1 MKHILLLFSFIY
13 LVFGSQTL
21 WAVTN
26 IGLPEPEIK
35 PPLKLLNKNPNQPD
49 ASSPPKPPLTGF
61 QPSAVMAEDIRDIQG
76 PILLPE
82 SKNPW
87 LIIGL
92 AALAVIVL
100 VLAYLYFKRR
110 KRSVPGLPPHETAL
124 AALTRAQQWMNE
136 TDGLLFAQHLS
147 EILRRYIE
155 SRFGLSST
163 RQTTYEFFLTL
174 QTDST
179 PATAA
184 LQPHLGSIRN
194 CLESCDMAKFAHLVP
209 NKQTMD
215 EMAMAVKSFIEMTKP
230 VQPTGEKK

>member
-1 MKHILLLFSFIY
+1 MKRMLLLLFFAG
-13 LVFGSQTL
+13 LVFNPQTL

-26 IGLPEPEIK
+26 IGHPEPAVK
-35 PPLKLLNKNPNQPD
+35 PPLKLLKKTPNQPN
-49 ASSPPKPPLTGF
+49 ASKPPLPPLTT

-87 LIIGL
+87 LYIGL
-92 AALAVIVL
+92 AALTLIGIALIVFFL
-100 VLAYLYFKRR
+100 RRR
-110 KRSVPGLPPHETAL
+110 KRSVPAQPPHEIAL
-124 AALTRAQQWMNE
+124 GALVKAKRWMNE
-136 TDGLLFAQHLS
+136 TDGLLFAQQLS
-147 EILRRYIE
+147 EILRSYIE

-163 RQTTYEFFLTL
+163 RQTTHEFFSTL
-174 QTDST
+174 KTDST

-209 NKQTMD
+209 NRQAMD
-215 EMAMAVKSFIEMTKP
+215 EMAMAVRSFIELTKP
-230 VQPTGEKK
+230 VAPKEEKK